1 MKKYLLAIA
10 LVIVPSLYA
19 DTIWRDK
26 NIYTAQDTIKVGDIF
41 TVAITDIS
49 QMRFTLTLANNDS
62 FTVTSS
68 PDGNI
73 TPFLPQV
80 NANKKATKNNS
91 TNLQH
96 RGNIALYIA
105 ATVQQRLDNGNF
117 RIAGTKTFSFS
128 GVTTVFNVA
137 GIVNPAAIKGGT
149 INSSDIANLVLQ
161 IQGIKEGVQITRPP
175 LKEGETA
182 SSALTE
188 QEKQQIIIQYLQRIL
203 GELTQQ

>member
-1 MKKYLLAIA
+1 MKKFFLTIA
-10 LVIVPSLYA
+10 LIIVPALYA
-19 DTIWRDK
+19 DTIWKDK

-49 QMRFTLTLANNDS
+49 QMRFTLTLVNNDA
-62 FTVTSS
+62 FTVTST

-96 RGNIALYIA
+96 RGNITLYIA

-128 GVTTVFNVA
+128 GVTTVFNVT
-137 GIVNPAAIKGGT
+137 GIVNPASIKGGT
-149 INSSDIANLVLQ
+149 INSSDIANLALQ
-161 IQGIKEGVQITRPP
+161 IQGVKEGVQIIRQP

-182 SSALTE
+182 SPTLTE

>member
-1 MKKYLLAIA
+1 MKKFFVAI
-10 LVIVPSLYA
+10 VIGIVSFAYA
-19 DTIWRDK
+19 DTIWKDK

-49 QMRFTLTLANNDS
+49 QMRFTLTLANNDA
-62 FTVTSS
+62 FTVTST
-68 PDGNI
+68 PDGTI
-73 TPFLPQV
+73 TPFLPPV

-96 RGNIALYIA
+96 RGNITLHIA
-105 ATVQQRLDNGNF
+105 ATVVQRLENGNF
-117 RIAGTKTFSFS
+117 RITGTKTFSFS
-128 GVTTVFNVA
+128 GVTTVFNVT
-137 GIVNPAAIKGGT
+137 GIVNPASIKGGT
-149 INSSDIANLVLQ
+149 INSTDIANLVLQ
-161 IQGIKEGVQITRPP
+161 IQGVKEGVQITRPP

-182 SSALTE
+182 SAALTE

>member
-1 MKKYLLAIA
+1 MKKYFLAIA
-10 LVIVPSLYA
+10 LIIVPALYA
-19 DTIWRDK
+19 DTIWKDK

-49 QMRFTLTLANNDS
+49 QMRFTLTLANNDA
-62 FTVTSS
+62 FTVTST

-73 TPFLPQV
+73 TPFLPPV

-96 RGNIALYIA
+96 RGNITLYIA

-117 RIAGTKTFSFS
+117 RIVGTKTFSFS
-128 GVTTVFNVA
+128 GVTTVFNVT
-137 GIVNPAAIKGGT
+137 GIVNPASIKGGT
-149 INSSDIANLVLQ
+149 INTSDIANLVLQ
-161 IQGIKEGVQITRPP
+161 IQGVKEGVQIIRQP

-182 SSALTE
+182 SPALTE

>member
-1 MKKYLLAIA
+1 MKKFLLAIVLLIIPA
-10 LVIVPSLYA
+10 VYA
-19 DTIWRDK
+19 DTIWKDK

-49 QMRFTLTLANNDS
+49 QMRFTLTLANNDA
-62 FTVTSS
+62 FTVTST

-73 TPFLPQV
+73 TPFLPPV
-80 NANKKATKNNS
+80 NANKKATKNNN

-96 RGNIALYIA
+96 RGNIALHIA
-105 ATVQQRLDNGNF
+105 ATVQQRLENGNF

-128 GVTTVFNVA
+128 GVTTVFTVS

-161 IQGIKEGVQITRPP
+161 IQGVKEGVQIIRPP

-182 SSALTE
+182 SPALTE

>member
-1 MKKYLLAIA
+1 MKKFFMAIA
-10 LVIVPSLYA
+10 LIIGTTVYGDS
-19 DTIWRDK
+19 IWKDK

-49 QMRFTLTLANNDS
+49 QMRFTLTLANNDA
-62 FTVTSS
+62 FTVAST

-73 TPFLPQV
+73 TAFLPPV
-80 NANKKATKNNS
+80 NANKKATKNNT

-96 RGNIALYIA
+96 RGNITLHIA
-105 ATVQQRLDNGNF
+105 ATIQQKLENGNF
-117 RIAGTKTFSFS
+117 RISGSKTFSFS
-128 GVTTVFNVA
+128 GVTTVFNVT
-137 GIVNPAAIKGGT
+137 GIINPASIKGGT

-161 IQGIKEGVQITRPP
+161 IQGVKEGVTITRQP

-182 SSALTE
+182 SPTLTE
-188 QEKQQIIIQYLQRIL
+188 QEKQQIIIQYLERIL

>member
-1 MKKYLLAIA
+1 MKKFFMAIVLMIGA
-10 LVIVPSLYA
+10 TVYGDS
-19 DTIWRDK
+19 IWKDK

-49 QMRFTLTLANNDS
+49 QMRFTLTLANNDA
-62 FTVTSS
+62 FTVTST

-73 TPFLPQV
+73 TAFLPPV
-80 NANKKATKNNS
+80 NANKKATVNNT

-96 RGNIALYIA
+96 RGNITLHIA
-105 ATVQQRLDNGNF
+105 ATIQQKLENGNF
-117 RIAGTKTFSFS
+117 KIVGSKTLSFS
-128 GVTTVFNVA
+128 GVTTVFNVT
-137 GIVNPAAIKGGT
+137 GIINPVSIKGGI

-161 IQGIKEGVQITRPP
+161 IQGVKEGVTITRQP

-182 SSALTE
+182 SSTLTE
-188 QEKQQIIIQYLQRIL
+188 QEKQQIIIQYLERIL

>member
-1 MKKYLLAIA
+1 MKKFLLAIIFTMIPA
-10 LVIVPSLYA
+10 VYA
-19 DTIWRDK
+19 DTIWKDK

-62 FTVTSS
+62 FTVTST

-96 RGNIALYIA
+96 RGNITLHIA
-105 ATVQQRLDNGNF
+105 ATVQQRLENGNF
-117 RIAGTKTFSFS
+117 RISGTKTFSFS
-128 GVTTVFNVA
+128 GVTTVFNVT
-137 GIVNPAAIKGGT
+137 GIVNPAGIKGGT

-161 IQGIKEGVQITRPP
+161 IQGVKEGVQIIRQP

-182 SSALTE
+182 SPALTE